1 MLDMMSMLT
10 LLNPGKKEEEEEVTT
25 LKHLGAG
32 SKVGTFEGKVGTFEV
47 KERDGVLIV
56 GIEAVAFL
64 ALILVVVAG
73 YFFRK
78 MVNWCKEKR
87 RKQTVDKINHPSV
100 MERV

>member
-1 MLDMMSMLT
+1 MSSEAVMLDMMSMLT

-25 LKHLGAG
+25 LKHLDAG

-56 GIEAVAFL
+56 GIVAVAFL
-64 ALILVVVAG
+64 GLILVVVAG

-78 MVNWCKEKR
+78 MVLLHNF
-87 RKQTVDKINHPSV
+87 TDFLAILAF
-100 MERV
+100 

>member
-10 LLNPGKKEEEEEVTT
+10 LLNSGKKEEELTN
-25 LKHLGAG
+25 LKSFEAD

-56 GIEAVAFL
+56 GILAVAFL
-64 ALILVVVAG
+64 GLILVVVGG

-78 MVNWCKEKR
+78 MVLLHNF
-87 RKQTVDKINHPSV
+87 TDFPAILAF
-100 MERV
+100 